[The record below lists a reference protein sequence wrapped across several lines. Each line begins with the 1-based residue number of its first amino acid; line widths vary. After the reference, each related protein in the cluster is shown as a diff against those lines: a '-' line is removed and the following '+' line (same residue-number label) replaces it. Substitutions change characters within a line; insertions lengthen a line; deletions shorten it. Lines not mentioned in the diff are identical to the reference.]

1 MGQARS
7 PDGSRGVGARAGE
20 ASRLEDVLVSVA
32 EAKDAVVDFLGT
44 ESGRRL
50 RRGLAAVVLVG
61 LPVAS
66 RIPVIRRTPVARIAE
81 SALLVALAI
90 RGAEWLRDWE
100 PPQRQQY
107 SGGARP
113 GS

>member
-1 MGQARS
+1 
-7 PDGSRGVGARAGE
+7 
-20 ASRLEDVLVSVA
+20 VA
-32 EAKDAVVDFLGT
+32 EAKDAVVEFMGT
-44 ESGRRL
+44 DSGRRL

-100 PPQRQQY
+100 PAGRQAY
-107 SGGARP
+107 PGPGP

>member
-1 MGQARS
+1 VGQARS
-7 PDGSRGVGARAGE
+7 PDGSVGARARD

-32 EAKDAVVDFLGT
+32 EAKDAVVDYLGT
-44 ESGRRL
+44 DSGRRL
-50 RRGLAAVVLVG
+50 RRGLAAAVLVG

-66 RIPVIRRTPVARIAE
+66 KIPLIRRTPIARIAG

-100 PPQRQQY
+100 PPERQPY
-107 SGGARP
+107 PGGGQA